1 MGDNG
6 IKKKKGSDCGKCIK
20 TLNVDVQAVGASR
33 MGQRAA
39 MKFHVAKVQRPLA
52 SAVKVVE
59 AGNRVIMEKGRA
71 YIENVETGSIMP
83 LRVERGT
90 YVFDVMYSNGGE
102 GTITLDSG
110 AGVNVWPEHLLPEV
124 PLSAPEPGLKM
135 TAANGTETPSK
146 GVKVVEFVGKQKAPG
161 FTRHM

>member
-1 MGDNG
+1 MIFWTFHPTHPALQNTLEVEVNSVGTAN
-6 IKKKKGSDCGKCIK
+6 KK
-20 TLNVDVQAVGASR
+20 
-33 MGQRAA
+33 AA

-59 AGNRVIMEKGRA
+59 AGNKIVMTKSAA
-71 YIENVETGSIMP
+71 YIENEVTGDCIP

-90 YVFDVMYSNGGE
+90 FVFDVEYKGGKD

-124 PLSAPEPGLKM
+124 PLMPAEAGLRM
-135 TAANGTETPSK
+135 TAANGTEIPCR
-146 GVKVVEFVGKQKAPG
+146 GVKIVEFTGKEVASEGAPG
-161 FTRHM
+161 FTRRA